1 MATSIVN
8 VGYASTN
15 YYVLG
20 QSSTRLLVD
29 VGWPGTLPMLRANL
43 KRKDIP
49 LEKIGYLLATHYRP
63 DHAGLA
69 QELKALGV
77 KLLVVDLQEA
87 AIPLLKAHMKPSH
100 NYQDITLHDNLRVGL
115 AESRKFLAGVGL
127 EGEIVHTPGHSEDS
141 VTLVLDEG
149 AAFTGDLT
157 APGMATEEARETVLR
172 SWEAI
177 RALGASQVYPGHGP
191 ARRLQ

>member
-1 MATSIVN
+1 MATSIGN

-20 QSSTRLLVD
+20 QSTTRLLVD

-49 LEKIGYLLATHYRP
+49 LEHIGFLLATHYHP
-63 DHAGLA
+63 DHAGLT
-69 QELKALGV
+69 QELKALGI
-77 KLLVVDLQEA
+77 KLLVMDVQEA
-87 AIPLLKAHMKPSH
+87 AIPLLKTHMKPSN
-100 NYQDITLHDNLRVGL
+100 NYEDITLHDNLRVRL
-115 AESRKFLAGVGL
+115 AESRRFLAGIGL
-127 EGEIVHTPGHSEDS
+127 DGEIVHSPGHSDDS
-141 VTLVLDEG
+141 VTRVLAEG
-149 AAFTGDLT
+149 AAFPGDLT
-157 APGMATEEARETVLR
+157 ARGRATEAARETVLR

-191 ARRLQ
+191 ARRL